1 MNKVILSGRICKDIE
16 LRYTPSNKA
25 VIQNTIAVRNNYK
38 NENGEYDSQF
48 INIVVWKQTAEILS
62 KYAMKGSK
70 ILIEG
75 RIANRSYDKQ
85 DGTKA
90 YVTEVIVERL
100 ELIDTTKEQSKPAVE
115 ETSKQVQPKPQNDPF
130 ADFGDITVT
139 MDDLPF

>member
-16 LRYTPSNKA
+16 LRYTTSNKA

-48 INIVVWKQTAEILS
+48 INIVVWKETAEILS

-100 ELIDTTKEQSKPAVE
+100 ELIDTAKEQSKPAVE
-115 ETSKQVQPKPQNDPF
+115 ETSKQVQPKPQTDPF
-130 ADFGDITVT
+130 AEFGDITVT